1 MSDPTVWVV
10 GVLLTGLYCNE
21 RYSDTKIRNTMFSF
35 STVDLSMALAL
46 SDILCQTLGNGD
58 EIICRIGTPFLSK
71 GLWSSSI
78 PEPVPKIE
86 LKFDLVRKIRLRDVL
101 KPF

>member
-1 MSDPTVWVV
+1 M
-10 GVLLTGLYCNE
+10 GLYCNE

-71 GLWSSSI
+71 GLWSSSM
-78 PEPVPKIE
+78 PEPPPKSKVI
-86 LKFDLVRKIRLRDVL
+86 I
-101 KPF
+101 